1 MKPMTQL
8 KYQNYKHYKL
18 PITMNPLEYGKLIYQ
33 NDNEYIILITKHTIV
48 VIVQLDKFN
57 EVKLFKDGDL
67 VFTYKDHK
75 TDENTFVRSLDTRKF
90 TFSNNKLV
98 NINTDKIINRG
109 NRLINSI
116 NNLGIRRFSTIPKNI
131 IKLRKTRTSNI
142 WNVQYYS
149 INNKVFTKDLFNSK
163 FNIFWDNISHQF
175 IDNNHMFILF
185 KIKYKDSDYTTIGS
199 LQRLNKGDK
208 NWYLN
213 WILNNMEFKSEYYNE
228 IPITDFVFSYGF
240 KDGIAP
246 IKEKFKTD
254 LNFQNYKNNKLV
266 ISFNPLDF
274 GILISENKFENY
286 TQFILQTNDNLLVKI
301 NKFDDYNQV
310 EYISGGNTIL
320 EFKDE
325 FISENKFVRI
335 LDNKKFYFENNK
347 EILFLKEMKTKFIS
361 KLKPLKN
368 FKNKFI
374 CFDIE
379 TYIKDSVL
387 TVFCI
392 SIYDG
397 ENKNSFFL
405 SDFKNSEE
413 LIISA
418 LKSIMIRKYNGYN
431 IYIHNMAKFDIIF
444 IMKYLVKL
452 GSVNPVIHNGRIIT
466 INLNYGKD
474 NKYQLQ
480 FRDSYLLLLNSLMKL
495 CKSFKVETYKSVFP
509 YLFVNENNLDY
520 IGSVPE
526 FKYFDNKIS
535 PIEYNKYKSNYN
547 TWNLKNE
554 AIKYCET
561 DVISLYQ
568 VIFKFAEL
576 IFDLFGRNV
585 HHYPTL
591 PSLAFGIFRS
601 KFMIENT
608 IPQLSGRIAND
619 IRTSYT
625 GGSCDMYI
633 PSNNLLE
640 WEGIY
645 LKIYCYD
652 VNSLYPFVMR
662 NCDMPV
668 GTPTYFNGDIRA
680 IDPNAFGFFY
690 CKITA
695 PDNLRHPIIQTHVKT
710 NNGIRTIAPLGTWE
724 DMLFSGEMDNAIKY
738 GYKFEILWGY
748 TFERKNIFKDYVD
761 FLYNFRL
768 KYPKDDPLNLIAK
781 LLLNSLYGRFGMIDN
796 FNEFN
801 VIHKDYFADFENKF
815 LDNILGTVKL
825 GDYILVEFK
834 NQIEEEDDS
843 THNVSIGIASAITA
857 YARIHMSQFKN
868 NPDFKLY
875 YSDTDSAY
883 TDKPLPE
890 DMVSSTILGKMKLE
904 NVLTKAIFL
913 APKVYCLQT
922 DEGKV
927 IHKVKGLSHD
937 IQLNMKDFNDL
948 LYKESFLQKF
958 QDKWNKNLSSGYI
971 SVKNEL
977 YTLKVTDNKRKL
989 IYDRNNKLIG
999 TVPFVINKDKE
1010 IINK

>member
-1 MKPMTQL
+1 M
-8 KYQNYKHYKL
+8 
-18 PITMNPLEYGKLIYQ
+18 
-33 NDNEYIILITKHTIV
+33 
-48 VIVQLDKFN
+48 
-57 EVKLFKDGDL
+57 
-67 VFTYKDHK
+67 
-75 TDENTFVRSLDTRKF
+75 
-90 TFSNNKLV
+90 
-98 NINTDKIINRG
+98 
-109 NRLINSI
+109 
-116 NNLGIRRFSTIPKNI
+116 KNI
-131 IKLRKTRTSNI
+131 ITLRKTKSIHT
-142 WNVQYYS
+142 WKTVEFT
-149 INNKVFTKDLFNSK
+149 INNWLFTGDIFKSK
-163 FNIFWDNISHQF
+163 FNIFWDNISNQF

-185 KIKYKDSDYTTIGS
+185 KIKYKDSDYTTIGN

-240 KDGIAP
+240 KEGIAP

-254 LNFQNYKNNKLV
+254 LNFQNYNNNNLV

-274 GILISENKFENY
+274 GIPISENNFENY

-301 NKFDDYNQV
+301 NKFDEYNQV

-335 LDNKKFYFENNK
+335 LDNKKFYFENNQQ
-347 EILFLKEMKTKFIS
+347 ILFLKEMKTKFIS

-368 FKNKFI
+368 LKNKFI
-374 CFDIE
+374 CLDIE

-392 SIYDG
+392 SIFDG

-526 FKYFDNKIS
+526 FKYFDNKIT

-576 IFDLFGRNV
+576 IFELFGRNV

-601 KFMIENT
+601 NFMIENT

-662 NCDMPV
+662 NCEMPV
-668 GTPTYFNGDIRA
+668 GTPTYFKGDIRSF
-680 IDPNAFGFFY
+680 DPGAFGFFY
-690 CKITA
+690 CNIIA
-695 PDNLRHPIIQTHVKT
+695 PDNLEHPIIQTHVKT
-710 NNGIRTIAPLGTWE
+710 NNGIRTIAPLGQWS
-724 DMLFSGEMDNAIKY
+724 DMLFSGEMDNAIKF

-781 LLLNSLYGRFGMIDN
+781 LLLNSLYGRLGMDDN

-834 NQIEEEDDS
+834 NQIESSSSS

-868 NPDFKLY
+868 NPNLNLY
-875 YSDTDSAY
+875 YTDTDSIY
-883 TDKPLPE
+883 TDSELDKSLI
-890 DMVSSTILGKMKLE
+890 SGTLLGKLKLE
-904 NVLTKAIFL
+904 HICNKAIFL
-913 APKVYCLQT
+913 SPKVYCLKN
-922 DEGKV
+922 ENKGLMY
-927 IHKVKGLSHD
+927 KVKGLKHEVE
-937 IQLNMKDFNDL
+937 LTMKDFDSL
-948 LYKESFLQKF
+948 LYKDAFIKKSQT
-958 QDKWNKNLSSGYI
+958 KWMRNLSEGQI
-971 SVKNEL
+971 NLLEQL
-977 YTLKVTDNKRKL
+977 YTLKVTDSKREL
-989 IYDRNNKLIG
+989 IYNKKGKLVG
-999 TVPFVINKDKE
+999 TRPYVIDKNKA
-1010 IINK
+1010 ISQYNP